1 MQKLTNQ
8 QEQEVQEQLA
18 VYRQGV
24 QEIIPLKE
32 LENKI
37 RTSVIENRPLKIK
50 LGLDPSAPD
59 VHLGHTVVLNK
70 LRQFQEHGHIIQ
82 LIIGDF
88 TGKIGDPTGK
98 SVARKQLTEDEVKH
112 NAQTYFEQF
121 SKVLDMDRVELHYN
135 SKWLGE
141 MKMEDV
147 IGLAG
152 KITVA
157 RLMERDDFEARIKEG
172 KPISLHEFFYPL
184 MQGFDSV
191 QLECDIELGGT
202 DQHFNV
208 LMGRHF
214 QEKYNKEKQVV
225 ILMPL
230 LEGLD
235 GVDKM
240 SKSKHNYIGIDE
252 RPEEMFGKTMS
263 LPDHLMMKYFE
274 LITDLPLEKIS
285 KIKASLAA
293 GQMHP
298 RDAKMLLGRTIVRMY
313 HGFGASERA
322 QEQFISVFQK
332 GSMPD
337 EIPELQW
344 KGSEE
349 INILELLVNVNLLPS
364 KSEARKMIKNNG
376 VKIDCV
382 KVEDPNLIVRVQE
395 GMTVQ
400 VGKRRFIKLL
410 VDGE

>member
-1 MQKLTNQ
+1 MQKLTDQ

-135 SKWLGE
+135 SKWLSE

-285 KIKASLAA
+285 EIKASLAA

-313 HGFGASERA
+313 HGIRASERA

-344 KGSEE
+344 NGSEE
-349 INILELLVNVNLLPS
+349 VNILDLLVNVNFLPS
-364 KSEARKMIKNNG
+364 KSEARKMIKNKG
-376 VKIDCV
+376 VKIDGA

-395 GMTVQ
+395 GMTLQ
-400 VGKRRFIKLL
+400 VGKRKFIKLL